1 MRRIFGI
8 VCVSLLFLGI
18 LSAEISAAYVVCER
32 DGYVAAEDTDSGETV
47 RTDVR
52 VCSLPVS
59 DRERLRSG
67 IVCQTRRELAACIED
82 LSP

>member
-8 VCVSLLFLGI
+8 VCVSLLFFGI
-18 LSAEISAAYVVCER
+18 FSAEASAAYVVCER
-32 DGYVAAEDTDSGETV
+32 GGYVAAEDTDSGETV

-52 VCSLPVS
+52 TRVLPAS
-59 DRERLRSG
+59 DRERLRDG
-67 IVCQTRRELAACIED
+67 IVCRTRQELAACIED

>member
-18 LSAEISAAYVVCER
+18 LSAEASAAYVVCER
-32 DGYVAAEDTDSGETV
+32 GGYVAAEDADSGETV

-52 VCSLPVS
+52 TRVLPAS
-59 DRERLRSG
+59 DRERLRDG
-67 IVCQTRRELAACIED
+67 IVCRTRQELAACIED

>member
-18 LSAEISAAYVVCER
+18 LSAEASAAYVVCER
-32 DGYVAAEDTDSGETV
+32 GGYVAAEDSDSGETV

-52 VCSLPVS
+52 VCSLPAS
-59 DRERLRSG
+59 DRKRLRSG

>member
-18 LSAEISAAYVVCER
+18 LSAEASAAYVVCER
-32 DGYVAAEDTDSGETV
+32 GGYVAAEDADSGETV

-52 VCSLPVS
+52 ACSLPAS
-59 DRERLRSG
+59 DRKRLRSG
-67 IVCQTRRELAACIED
+67 IVCRTRQELAACIED

>member
-8 VCVSLLFLGI
+8 VCVSLRYLGI
-18 LSAEISAAYVVCER
+18 LSAEISAAYVGCER
-32 DGYVAAEDTDSGETV
+32 DGSVAAEDTDSGETV
-47 RTDVR
+47 LTDVR

>member
-8 VCVSLLFLGI
+8 VCACLLFFEI
-18 LSAEISAAYVVCER
+18 LSTEISAVYVVCER
-32 DGYVAAEDTDSGETV
+32 GGYVAAEDADGGETV

-52 VCSLPVS
+52 VCSLPAS
-59 DRERLRSG
+59 DRKRLRSG